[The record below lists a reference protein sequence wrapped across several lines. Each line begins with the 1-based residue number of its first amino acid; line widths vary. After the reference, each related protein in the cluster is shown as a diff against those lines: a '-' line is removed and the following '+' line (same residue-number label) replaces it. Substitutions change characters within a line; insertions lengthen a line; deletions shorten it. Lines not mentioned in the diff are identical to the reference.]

1 MLGDGS
7 LGGGSE
13 LRRLKSSL
21 FRARGAGQSLSILKG
36 PITQTPRQGRPRAA
50 WTDGR
55 DVSAATAR
63 GRCLPR
69 LAWAQ
74 LGARP
79 RWFGTEWTEL
89 VAHAKRYADH
99 LRLACDFI
107 FGMLR
112 YSAARSC
119 PASSFAAGRMAGPQ
133 AGDKLGRPD
142 TSSSFRRRG
151 APPSIAFCPTNQ
163 LLFATRSWSSLRIV
177 FLITFINL
185 WTIPQPGGLP
195 CSLARNVS
203 SSSSSSAV

>member
-36 PITQTPRQGRPRAA
+36 PIAQTPRQGRPRAA

-89 VAHAKRYADH
+89 VAHAKRYVDT
-99 LRLACDFI
+99 C
-107 FGMLR
+107 GW
-112 YSAARSC
+112 
-119 PASSFAAGRMAGPQ
+119 PA
-133 AGDKLGRPD
+133 
-142 TSSSFRRRG
+142 TSSSACSGIRQLVRAPRRVSPLVGWLALRRATNG
-151 APPSIAFCPTNQ
+151 AGPTQ
-163 LLFATRSWSSLRIV
+163 VLRFGEGARPLRSLSVQPTSSCSPLV
-177 FLITFINL
+177 A
-185 WTIPQPGGLP
+185 GVP
-195 CSLARNVS
+195 CA
-203 SSSSSSAV
+203 